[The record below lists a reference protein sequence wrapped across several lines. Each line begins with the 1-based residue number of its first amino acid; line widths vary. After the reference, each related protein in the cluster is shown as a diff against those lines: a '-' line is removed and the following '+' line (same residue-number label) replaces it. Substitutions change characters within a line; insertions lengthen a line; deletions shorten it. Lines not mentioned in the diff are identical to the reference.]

1 MYKKSK
7 SERKND
13 RIQALE
19 KELAAEKKKM
29 SGQSITVRIDQ
40 SQVEELMDQLT
51 ERIQWSTN
59 RIVDETSPR
68 ATPVI
73 ISNKKA
79 DTLSSLIRW
88 ILSFVFIG
96 FGVGLIIMI
105 ISNWS
110 TYWIG
115 GVQNISVLCV
125 MFIGLI
131 STAIGID
138 IFREKDRNYIISLF
152 SAIVALVALIVTL
165 VKG

>member
-1 MYKKSK
+1 MSKKSK
-7 SERKND
+7 KERKND
-13 RIQALE
+13 RIQSLE
-19 KELAAEKKKM
+19 KELADEKKKT
-29 SGQSITVRIDQ
+29 SDHSITVRLDQ

-51 ERIQWSTN
+51 DRIQWSTN

-68 ATPVI
+68 STPVI
-73 ISNKKA
+73 ISKKKT
-79 DTLSSLIRW
+79 DTFSSLIRW
-88 ILSFVFIG
+88 ILFIFFMG
-96 FGVGLIIMI
+96 FGIGLIVML

-115 GVQNISVLCV
+115 GVHNVSALCV
-125 MFIGLI
+125 IFIGLI

-138 IFREKDRNYIISLF
+138 ILREKDRNYIISLF

>member
-1 MYKKSK
+1 MSKKSK
-7 SERKND
+7 SERKNEK
-13 RIQALE
+13 IQSLE
-19 KELAAEKKKM
+19 KELAAEKKKT
-29 SGQSITVRIDQ
+29 SDQSITVRLDQ

-51 ERIQWSTN
+51 DRIQWSTN
-59 RIVDETSPR
+59 RIVDETKPR
-68 ATPVI
+68 STPVI
-73 ISNKKA
+73 IREKKT
-79 DTLSSLIRW
+79 DTFSSLIRW

-96 FGVGLIIMI
+96 FGVGLIAML

-115 GVQNISVLCV
+115 GVHNISALCV
-125 MFIGLI
+125 IFIGLI

-138 IFREKDRNYIISLF
+138 IFRENDRDYIVSLF

>member
-1 MYKKSK
+1 MSKKNK

-13 RIQALE
+13 RIQSLE
-19 KELAAEKKKM
+19 KELAAERKKT
-29 SGQSITVRIDQ
+29 SDQSITVRLDQ

-51 ERIQWSTN
+51 DRIQWSTN

-68 ATPVI
+68 STPVI
-73 ISNKKA
+73 IREKKT
-79 DTLSSLIRW
+79 DTFSSLIRW
-88 ILSFVFIG
+88 ILSFAFIG
-96 FGVGLIIMI
+96 FGVGLIVML

-115 GVQNISVLCV
+115 GVYNISVLCV
-125 MFIGLI
+125 IFIGLI
-131 STAIGID
+131 STAIGVD
-138 IFREKDRNYIISLF
+138 IFREKDRTYVISLF